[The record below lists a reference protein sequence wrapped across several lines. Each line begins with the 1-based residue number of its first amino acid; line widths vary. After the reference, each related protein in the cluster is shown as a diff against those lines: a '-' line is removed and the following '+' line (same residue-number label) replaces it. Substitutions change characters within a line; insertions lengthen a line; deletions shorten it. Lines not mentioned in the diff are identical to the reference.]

1 MIQNIN
7 LVQVSLED
15 MSSVIRS
22 IVSEE
27 LKKMENYLKPE
38 VNKSNSLDDYL
49 TREEVCKML
58 KVSNTTLFN
67 WNNEGIL
74 KNYKVGRRVYY
85 KREDVINLGNPLKA
99 VS

>member
-1 MIQNIN
+1 MLNIQVFQLSIEELSTIIKEAVASEFN
-7 LVQVSLED
+7 VSLNQKTLKNED
-15 MSSVIRS
+15 SN
-22 IVSEE
+22 E
-27 LKKMENYLKPE
+27 L
-38 VNKSNSLDDYL
+38 L

>member
-1 MIQNIN
+1 MLNIQVFQLSIEELSTIIKEAVASEFN
-7 LVQVSLED
+7 VSLKQKTLKND
-15 MSSVIRS
+15 DSN
-22 IVSEE
+22 E
-27 LKKMENYLKPE
+27 L
-38 VNKSNSLDDYL
+38 L

>member
-1 MIQNIN
+1 MVQNIN
-7 LVQVSLED
+7 LVQVSLDD

-22 IVSEE
+22 ILTEE
-27 LKKMENYLKPE
+27 LKKFGNYFTQDTIE
-38 VNKSNSLDDYL
+38 SASRDECL

-58 KVSNTTLFN
+58 KVSMTTLYN

-74 KNYKVGRRVYY
+74 VNHKVRRRVYY
-85 KREDVINLGNPLKA
+85 KESDVKALLNPLEK

>member
-1 MIQNIN
+1 MLNIQVFQLSIEELSTIIKEAVASEFN
-7 LVQVSLED
+7 VSLNQKTLKND
-15 MSSVIRS
+15 DSN
-22 IVSEE
+22 E
-27 LKKMENYLKPE
+27 L
-38 VNKSNSLDDYL
+38 L
-49 TREEVCKML
+49 TREEVSKML

-85 KREDVINLGNPLKA
+85 KREDVINLSNPLKA

>member
-1 MIQNIN
+1 MLNIQVFQLSIEELSTIIKEAVASEFN
-7 LVQVSLED
+7 VSLNQKTLKND
-15 MSSVIRS
+15 DSN
-22 IVSEE
+22 E
-27 LKKMENYLKPE
+27 L
-38 VNKSNSLDDYL
+38 L
-49 TREEVCKML
+49 TREEVSKML